1 MDEFFRVLNEVAV
14 ILLPILGAVVLFFL
28 ALLLYRV
35 IKLLQD
41 LQSSF
46 KTVDHTLTQVDKYVT
61 DLEAPVST
69 VLKVSKGVDTAVN
82 TTENVISKII
92 SFVMENF
99 DWIKEMIMD
108 KFKKSEEGGT
118 FDEWL

>member
-82 TTENVISKII
+82 TTENIISKII

-118 FDEWL
+118 FDE